1 MNVSA
6 GDAFNC
12 RCLNPRP
19 MCRLGAATAQAVPEF
34 QCMYSKCP
42 QWISWE
48 NLSYNYLTTRIDL
61 PEERDDPTSIKR
73 DWMILRLQSH
83 KWAPRRTDK
92 PWRKARMDHRI
103 IYSLY
108 YYISLLIILTKPK
121 NKNHTKEKRTNS
133 RSINPPGQ
141 RRMQFCSSAKEL
153 ILAKLGQG
161 WGPRGWRLTYHIHDL
176 SICSLQDVARCD
188 EGFKHIA
195 VTICELNA
203 LKIFIEMY
211 VVRMTCTGNPGIRRA
226 MAQIPSGNNDRLK
239 IFQLQSL
246 VPWELDEAGGC
257 AEFGNIWQPH
267 GSCLQPQLQET
278 LVVGILKGT
287 SEIPFPD
294 VSRVKAPTT
303 PTPATANTGMAK
315 WHALQH
321 DGAGMNKLIHK
332 RPICCHPFW
341 DTNGHTWHYFIPAFT
356 FNAGSAFNACTS
368 LRGWSSGPQRAWR
381 SGARKKTSWYTV
393 MSRPLFPSIST
404 NVFLFVSAFL
414 YCCLVT
420 GATIHKC
427 HVLTV
432 QWILLEGSL
441 HRKSNR
447 AMGGHTN
454 KVPPFF
460 PRHVSKCRR
469 QADSGSAM
477 YPWDSVCRK
486 RPPTKMKQHNLM
498 TIGKH
503 MGEPVPPYLSKS
515 IACCA
520 YLYMFNYTARI

>member
-1 MNVSA
+1 MKWLKCMLFGWHALVIWESA
-6 GDAFNC
+6 GRWPKSHQATTKGSKYFNFKVF
-12 RCLNPRP
+12 
-19 MCRLGAATAQAVPEF
+19 GA
-34 QCMYSKCP
+34 M
-42 QWISWE
+42 
-48 NLSYNYLTTRIDL
+48 RI
-61 PEERDDPTSIKR
+61 
-73 DWMILRLQSH
+73 
-83 KWAPRRTDK
+83 
-92 PWRKARMDHRI
+92 
-103 IYSLY
+103 
-108 YYISLLIILTKPK
+108 
-121 NKNHTKEKRTNS
+121 
-133 RSINPPGQ
+133 
-141 RRMQFCSSAKEL
+141 
-153 ILAKLGQG
+153 G
-161 WGPRGWRLTYHIHDL
+161 WGRRL
-176 SICSLQDVARCD
+176 CRV
-188 EGFKHIA
+188 
-195 VTICELNA
+195 
-203 LKIFIEMY
+203 
-211 VVRMTCTGNPGIRRA
+211 
-226 MAQIPSGNNDRLK
+226 
-239 IFQLQSL
+239 
-246 VPWELDEAGGC
+246 
-257 AEFGNIWQPH
+257 WQPH

-303 PTPATANTGMAK
+303 PTPATANKGMAK

-321 DGAGMNKLIHK
+321 DGAGMNKLIHT

-341 DTNGHTWHYFIPAFT
+341 DTNRHTWHYFIPAFT

-420 GATIHKC
+420 GATIHNC

-515 IACCA
+515 IAYCA
-520 YLYMFNYTARI
+520 YMYMFNYTAKVELNQSDQNTRRSVETR